1 MLRFDRRG
9 DIEGCCSEFEQDA
22 FASFVPTADSMKL
35 VWLAATLHGMLLI
48 LEVEQDAF
56 EVYVPTAV
64 WQRRCLR
71 VLRAAR
77 RQRLKL
83 RFRDNKLATGLVC
96 GRFGA
101 VPSEQV

>member
-1 MLRFDRRG
+1 MLFVRHMCRK
-9 DIEGCCSEFEQDA
+9 EGN
-22 FASFVPTADSMKL
+22 VVKL
-35 VWLAATLHGMLLI
+35 PFQKRYVSLMHS
-48 LEVEQDAF
+48 

-64 WQRRCLR
+64 WQQRCLR
-71 VLRAAR
+71 VLQAAR